1 MFFNFIKEN
10 SHKTR
15 KENGVYFAS
24 LVISIVAF
32 YVILSLGEQD
42 VMMYLKTVESHAVT
56 KLLLMIPVL
65 YAVSLFFV
73 FFLAY
78 FANRYQLQR
87 RSHEFGIYLMMGMR
101 RSKLFAM
108 IMGETL
114 WNGLV
119 ALLIGIP
126 VSLFLTELISLATS
140 RLIGMGIIGHHFR
153 VSWVGL
159 GLTVLG
165 FITVQLVAMF
175 ILSLKMSKKEPVDL
189 LNEQKEKDQR
199 SLSPVWGFISL
210 LLGAVLL
217 CIAYILAIFYLSSLD
232 FVIFALIMV
241 IGISGTFMLFRGLGS
256 LIGIWIKGKSN
267 SSTGLFI
274 FTGRQ
279 LQENVLH
286 QWSSLAISSLLILM
300 AMVCFAFGISTT
312 LNRSATSARTVDF
325 TFNGSEK
332 EIVSALTSEK
342 LEPYVKDYYTM
353 KLGFLKSS
361 HAETSEDVA
370 THTFSWEGLEKSIS
384 KEKDSEEKE
393 NILRN
398 LSYQDRPYLI
408 SLSSYNTLLK
418 STGKDPI
425 ILGDDEVAMYS
436 SEEFSHSHQIL
447 RRVLKSNPRVIIDE
461 KQYKLEST
469 LYTSNI
475 VADRAITLSY
485 ALIVPDDMYN
495 ALVEISK
502 DQDSYFYNMVLDSDF
517 VEEKGLMQAMYEVD
531 ELLSISGLNYE
542 SYLSS
547 MGRHLFYIVAGSYTT
562 FYLGIMFLII
572 ANTVLGLKF
581 LMQQRST
588 RHRYSTVSM
597 LGASIES
604 LCFSARLQIWWYFGL
619 VISVAFISS
628 IFGIKA
634 MLEAFLVIPK
644 SSTLKSGAIILVV
657 IIALIVFIAFELCYI
672 WMIQRKSDE
681 EIKKLQEI
689 G

>member
-1 MFFNFIKEN
+1 MFFNFIKKN

-42 VMMYLKTVESHAVT
+42 VMMYLKTVESDAVT

-217 CIAYILAIFYLSSLD
+217 CIAYVLAIFYLSSLD

-332 EIVSALTSEK
+332 EIVSALTSDK
-342 LEPYVKDYYTM
+342 LKPYVKDYYTM
-353 KLGFLKSS
+353 KLGFFKSS

-370 THTFSWEGLEKSIS
+370 TYTFSWEGLEKSIS

-393 NILRN
+393 NLLRN

-418 STGKDPI
+418 SMGKEPI

-447 RRVLKSNPRVIIDE
+447 RRVLQSNPKVIIDE

-485 ALIVPDDMYN
+485 ALIVSDDMYN

-502 DQDSYFYNMVLDSDF
+502 DQDSYFYNMILDSDF

-531 ELLSISGLNYE
+531 KLLSISGLNYE

-644 SSTLKSGAIILVV
+644 SSTLKNGAIILVV

>member
-1 MFFNFIKEN
+1 MFFNFIKKN

-42 VMMYLKTVESHAVT
+42 VMMYLKTVESDAVT

-114 WNGLV
+114 WNGFV

-140 RLIGMGIIGHHFR
+140 RFIGMGIIGHHFR
-153 VSWVGL
+153 ISWVGL

-384 KEKDSEEKE
+384 KEKDSVEKE
-393 NILRN
+393 NLLRN

-418 STGKDPI
+418 SMGKEPI

-485 ALIVPDDMYN
+485 ALIVSDDMYN

-502 DQDSYFYNMVLDSDF
+502 DQDSYFYNMILDSDF

-531 ELLSISGLNYE
+531 KLLSISGLNYE

-634 MLEAFLVIPK
+634 MLEAFLVLPK
-644 SSTLKSGAIILVV
+644 SSTLKNGAIILVV

-681 EIKKLQEI
+681 EIKKL
-689 G
+689 